1 METNARTCKSGQSI
15 RSKKRRILNMEKERR
30 LIISANSA
38 VEIVNI
44 IQRYRD
50 LYGNITILELLNKMQ
65 RDILIL
71 N

>member
-1 METNARTCKSGQSI
+1 
-15 RSKKRRILNMEKERR
+15 MEKR

-44 IQRYRD
+44 IQRYLD
-50 LYGNITILELLNKMQ
+50 LYGNITISELLTKLN

>member
-1 METNARTCKSGQSI
+1 
-15 RSKKRRILNMEKERR
+15 MEKERR